1 MQLADRALARRYA
14 AALYQS
20 AAGRKE
26 EEKVGAELAKAA
38 RTLGGS
44 MTEFRHPRVSVAD
57 KKARLKAVLGDS
69 VSRPVL
75 RFLEL
80 LIEKKRFNLLPSMAG
95 DYQRFAD
102 AGRGLVHAAV
112 RTAQPLSAVDAK
124 LLSERLGG
132 FLGKTVVLD
141 VKEDPELMAGVF
153 VRVGD
158 WVLDGSL
165 KGKLKALH
173 TTLVG
178 SH

>member
-20 AAGRKE
+20 ASGRKE
-26 EEKVGAELAKAA
+26 EEKVGAELLKAA
-38 RTLGGS
+38 RTLAGA
-44 MTEFRHPRVSVAD
+44 MAEFRHPRVSVAD
-57 KKARLKAVLGDS
+57 KKARLKAVLGEG

-102 AGRGLVHAAV
+102 AGRGVVHAAV
-112 RTAQPLSAVDAK
+112 KTARPLSEVEAK
-124 LLSERLGG
+124 LMADRLGG
-132 FLGKTVVLD
+132 FLGKTVLLD
-141 VKEDPELMAGVF
+141 VKEDPELMAGVV

-165 KGKLKALH
+165 KGRLKALH
-173 TTLVG
+173 QTLVG
-178 SH
+178 SN

>member
-26 EEKVGAELAKAA
+26 EEKVGAELQKASRA
-38 RTLGGS
+38 LAAA
-44 MTEFRHPRVSVAD
+44 MADFRHPRVSVAD
-57 KKARLKAVLGDS
+57 KKARLKAVLGDG
-69 VSRPVL
+69 VSKPVL

-80 LIEKKRFNLLPSMAG
+80 LIEKKRFSLLPAMAG
-95 DYQRFAD
+95 DFQRFAD
-102 AGRGLVHAAV
+102 AGRGLVHASV
-112 RTAQPLSAVDAK
+112 RSAQPLSAVDAK
-124 LLSERLGG
+124 LMADRLGG

-141 VKEDPELMAGVF
+141 VKEDPELLAGVV

-173 TTLVG
+173 GTLVG
-178 SH
+178 SN